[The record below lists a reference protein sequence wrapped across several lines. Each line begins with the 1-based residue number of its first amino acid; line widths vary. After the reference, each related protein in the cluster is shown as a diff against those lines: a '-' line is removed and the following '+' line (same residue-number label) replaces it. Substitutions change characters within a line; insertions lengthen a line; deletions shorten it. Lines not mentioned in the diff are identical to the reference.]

1 MSPLVLWGSQPPLLP
16 DAVHLTKVSLKE
28 NLVLLSAENQ
38 ISQYKKNM
46 WVETG
51 SHALLVLD

>member
-16 DAVHLTKVSLKE
+16 DVVHLTKVSLKE
-28 NLVLLSAENQ
+28 NPVLLSAENET
-38 ISQYKKNM
+38 SQYKKNM